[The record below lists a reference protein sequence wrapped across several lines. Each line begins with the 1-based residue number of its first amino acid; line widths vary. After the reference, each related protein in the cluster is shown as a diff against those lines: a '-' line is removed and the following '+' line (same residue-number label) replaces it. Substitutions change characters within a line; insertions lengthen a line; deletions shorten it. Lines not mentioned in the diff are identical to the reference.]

1 MFKQHSFFI
10 DFWSRQQ
17 LSILLKD
24 VYCDTLRRICHKCLA
39 YSWCLH
45 SWQAQFS
52 FTDPFQ
58 LFCDQAMASSS
69 YYANQTNGALIG
81 IVLYVLIPVLF
92 LAEVFSQFF
101 ANFCSNPSVHLRQ
114 ILTPLLLTPLLFSEI
129 GCWNGGQFC
138 CRLFIEIP
146 VADMEVNSVADFSLT
161 SQLLNCKLKSFPPSS
176 FDSCNY
182 LCTLFCL
189 EKGVLP

>member
-10 DFWSRQQ
+10 DFWSRLQ

-24 VYCDTLRRICHKCLA
+24 AYCDTLRRICHKCLA

-69 YYANQTNGALIG
+69 YYSAQNSANFLQNGALIG

-92 LAEVFSQFF
+92 LGEVFSRLF
-101 ANFCSNPSVHLRQ
+101 ANFCSNPSVHLWQ
-114 ILTPLLLTPLLFSEI
+114 ILIPLLFYEI
-129 GCWNGGQFC
+129 VCWNGGQFC

-146 VADMEVNSVADFSLT
+146 VAEL
-161 SQLLNCKLKSFPPSS
+161 
-176 FDSCNY
+176 
-182 LCTLFCL
+182 
-189 EKGVLP
+189 